1 MGRSYGFR
9 ADGRGARAGVVT
21 LPGRPWGRAAPSG
34 GRFWVAGDPSI
45 GRGCG
50 RSLDHRPRGG
60 RSTRRGLG
68 GKPTTFGEATR
79 SMELIPG
86 INAIRLLQQGRE
98 ISQPAPGA
106 RARPK
111 RGVRVRSAIRHT
123 ARYEGANAS
132 NTPDSGPADPPRGR
146 RAEHTTRR
154 STGAAHYAP
163 PTAATRCRRCS
174 PARQACRADPTLPVA
189 GSDPIPAS
197 PRHPPTVPPCI
208 SGLFPPRSDQAPSTE
223 WGNDTP
229 GGLRCADRPS

>member
-208 SGLFPPRSDQAPSTE
+208 SGLFPPRS
-223 WGNDTP
+223 
-229 GGLRCADRPS
+229 